1 MSNTAK
7 RFLKQQPWFRRIR
20 LANIERRTL
29 KHGYP
34 DWPQIIGDD
43 WPRWTGAVRIS
54 GSAGRVLIATSVGAH
69 LPSAALDSL
78 LGVALTL
85 RGAQV
90 HVLLCDSTLPA
101 CMRCEVELFQS
112 QAAFA
117 AEGPQSELCRV
128 CFEPAAA
135 MFRRLGFHV
144 HKYRDFL
151 TGEDLEKAKQ
161 LSTSIAQ
168 DQIANFEM
176 GACKVGQH
184 AVAGALRF
192 YARGDFAG
200 ESHAEPILRR
210 FFEASILTALA
221 TDQLFSNHHF
231 DSVVLH
237 HGIYVPQG
245 NIVDVANDHQ
255 VRVVTWHQAYRAKT
269 FIFSADDTYHHTM
282 IKEPASE
289 WEYLAWTAVLD
300 KRIGDYLHSRIS
312 GKQDWI
318 GFQKDPV
325 FDVDNYAKKV
335 GLDPAKPWVLLLTN
349 VVWDAQ
355 LHFAANAFGSMME
368 WVCQT
373 TEYFRNRQDLQ
384 LIIRVHPAE
393 VLGSLP
399 SRQRV
404 EDELIARFPVLPPNV
419 FIVAPTSPLSTY
431 ALAERCDT
439 TLIYGT
445 KTGVELA
452 SRGIPVICAGEA
464 WVRGKD
470 ITADVS
476 SPGDYFDALRRLPS
490 GRRLSSKIT
499 ERARKYAYHFFFR
512 RMIPI
517 GVVEPAAG
525 WPPFSI
531 NARGLVSLGPGGDA
545 GLDVVCSGILDGQ
558 PFVFRDELNSYA
570 PQPGS

>member
-7 RFLKQQPWFRRIR
+7 RFLKQQRWFRRIR

-43 WPRWTGAVRIS
+43 WPRWTDALSMS

-90 HVLLCDSTLPA
+90 HVLLCDATLPA
-101 CMRCEVELFQS
+101 CMRCEVELFPS
-112 QAAFA
+112 SAAFA

-144 HKYRDFL
+144 HKYSDFL
-151 TGEDLEKAKQ
+151 TGEDFENAKQ

-192 YARGDFAG
+192 YARGDFEG
-200 ESHAEPILRR
+200 EPNAEPVLRR
-210 FFEASILTALA
+210 FFDASMLTALA
-221 TDQLFSNHHF
+221 ANQLFSNYRF

-269 FIFSADDTYHHTM
+269 FIFSAHDTYHHTM
-282 IKEPASE
+282 IKEPTSE
-289 WEYLAWTAVLD
+289 WEDLPWTAALD
-300 KRIGDYLHSRIS
+300 NRIRDYLHSRIS
-312 GKQDWI
+312 GKHDWI

-325 FDVDNYAKKV
+325 FDVDNYAKRV
-335 GLDPAKPWVLLLTN
+335 GLDPTKPWVLLLTN

-355 LHFAANAFGSMME
+355 LHFAANAFGGMME
-368 WVCQT
+368 WICQT
-373 TEYFRNRQDLQ
+373 AEYFRSREDLQ
-384 LIIRVHPAE
+384 LIIRIHPAE

-404 EDELIARFPVLPPNV
+404 EDELRVRFPALPTNV
-419 FIVAPTSPLSTY
+419 FVVAPTNPLSTY
-431 ALAERCDT
+431 ALADRCDSA
-439 TLIYGT
+439 LIYGT

-452 SRGIPVICAGEA
+452 SQGIPVIVAGEA

-470 ITADVS
+470 ITTDVS
-476 SPGDYFDALRRLPS
+476 SPIDYFDALSRLPA
-490 GRRLSSKIT
+490 RARLSSET
-499 ERARKYAYHFFFR
+499 AERARKYAYHFFFR

-517 GVVEPAAG
+517 GAVEPTEG

-531 NARGLVSLGPGGDA
+531 KARGLAPLGVGGDA
-545 GLDVVCSGILDGQ
+545 GLDVICDGILRCQ
-558 PFVFRDELNSYA
+558 PFVFRDELTIGVAAEPS
-570 PQPGS
+570 